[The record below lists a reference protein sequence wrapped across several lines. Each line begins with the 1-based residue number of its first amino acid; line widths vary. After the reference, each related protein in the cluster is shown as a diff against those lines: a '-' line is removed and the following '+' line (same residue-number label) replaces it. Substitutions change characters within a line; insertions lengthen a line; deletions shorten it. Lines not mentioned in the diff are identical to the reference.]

1 MSPPVFTPT
10 DGPLGA
16 FVTGVNLSGRLE
28 PGAAAAIHTA
38 LGEHGVLYFRGQEI
52 SREQHIAFAE
62 AVAPIVINRFFTP
75 VTGYPQIA
83 EVRKEADQKL
93 NIGGAWHADHSY
105 DQIPA
110 TGSIL
115 VAKVLPPTGGDT
127 LFASMYAAYD
137 SLPAATQAHIN
148 ELRALHSSRHVFG
161 ADAAHLTDPDND
173 QGGRYHN
180 PNAATQDVWHPV
192 VIRHPISGRRALY
205 VNPDFTVQIDG
216 LSETDSAELLDELF
230 THAQRPEHIYRFKW
244 EPGSIAFWDNRA
256 TWHFAEND
264 YHGHRRLMHRIT
276 LEGVALEGAE
286 RDSLA

>member
-1 MSPPVFTPT
+1 MCFRFWPEISPSASLREMGAGSPTTPNLATIPALSPHNRSGPLMSPPVFTPT

-137 SLPAATQAHIN
+137 SLPAATQARIN

-173 QGGRYHN
+173 QADAITTPMPPR
-180 PNAATQDVWHPV
+180 
-192 VIRHPISGRRALY
+192 RMSGT
-205 VNPDFTVQIDG
+205 P
-216 LSETDSAELLDELF
+216 
-230 THAQRPEHIYRFKW
+230 W
-244 EPGSIAFWDNRA
+244 
-256 TWHFAEND
+256 
-264 YHGHRRLMHRIT
+264 
-276 LEGVALEGAE
+276 
-286 RDSLA
+286 